1 MLRVFHG
8 GSERISPRPAAQ
20 PDSDRRAMSTPT
32 ITPEMTME
40 EILRHF
46 PSAQR
51 ALFSRYHVG
60 GCSSCAFQP
69 SDTLAQVCK
78 DHNMLDV
85 NEVVQHLVNSHE
97 MDQRMQI
104 EPKQVK
110 EWLDGGEE
118 LRFIDVRTP
127 EEAELARI
135 ADAELLDFTDQ
146 GKYMNLPKNTRIV
159 FSCKTGVRSLDIAA
173 YFIGHGFTEVFSMRG
188 GIDAWREQVDPS
200 VPAY

>member
-1 MLRVFHG
+1 MT
-8 GSERISPRPAAQ
+8 
-20 PDSDRRAMSTPT
+20 TPT

-40 EILRHF
+40 EILRHY

-85 NEVVQHLVNSHE
+85 NEVVQHLAHSHE

-104 EPKQVK
+104 EPTQVK
-110 EWLDGGEE
+110 AWLDAGEE

-127 EEAELARI
+127 QEIELASI
-135 ADAELLDFTDQ
+135 PGAEPLDFADQ
-146 GKYMNLPKNTRIV
+146 GKYMNLPKDTRIV
-159 FSCKTGVRSLDIAA
+159 FTCKSGVRSLDVSA
-173 YFIGHGFTEVFSMRG
+173 YFIGHGFTETYSMRG
-188 GIDAWREQVDPS
+188 GIDAWRADIDPTI
-200 VPAY
+200 PTY